1 MGYSDGKIVLREGIC
16 SNDLDVDVATVAA
29 PLFRS
34 KRLSCEAVAEFRC
47 ASPEGDAASN
57 RIPTQPFL
65 GEMCDG
71 FGKVGLITGGGGGI
85 GRTSSLG
92 CARRGAK
99 VVVDLDPPQ
108 GEASA
113 E

>member
-1 MGYSDGKIVLREGIC
+1 M
-16 SNDLDVDVATVAA
+16 
-29 PLFRS
+29 
-34 KRLSCEAVAEFRC
+34 EFRC

-85 GRTSSLG
+85 GRASSLG

-99 VVVDLDPPQ
+99 VVVDLDPAQ

-113 E
+113 ELVRQQSGNARFLHADVT